1 MMDAGQIYE
10 EFQPKVRAYVRDK
23 IHDPHDT
30 KDLVSA
36 VFMKVVQKLDNF
48 DPAKASVS
56 TWVYTITRNTDNV
69 TINEEKDLAKDGY
82 NCTQKMPADGI
93 TVAAKFVNKTFKTT
107 IKLIDKDGNDITAEN
122 LIEVKVADGKY
133 VAVKTGT
140 VIETVFNNNVNI
152 SLTST
157 GKDYKITG

>member
-1 MMDAGQIYE
+1 M
-10 EFQPKVRAYVRDK
+10 
-23 IHDPHDT
+23 
-30 KDLVSA
+30 
-36 VFMKVVQKLDNF
+36 LD
-48 DPAKASVS
+48 S
-56 TWVYTITRNTDNV
+56 YTITRNTDNV

-122 LIEVKVADGKY
+122 LIQVKVADGKY

-157 GKDYKITG
+157 GKDYKITGYQIDSADEVKGDRSEFTLKIDKNGIATLTIRLTPKT